1 METEALL
8 KQALVEKDKEEF
20 SKLIKAMSKLLGS
33 WDKGGRFT
41 IDKEFQTS
49 TSKLIREPSRAWP
62 HSEYKH
68 LFTKKY
74 LRSLQSEKFE
84 NLAVN

>member
-8 KQALVEKDKEEF
+8 KQALAEKDKEQF
-20 SKLIKAMSKLLGS
+20 SKLIKEMSKLLGS
-33 WDKGGRFT
+33 WDTGGRYT
-41 IDKEFQTS
+41 IDRAFRTS
-49 TSKLIREPSRAWP
+49 TSQLIREPSRAWP
-62 HSEYKH
+62 YSEYKH

-74 LRSLQSEKFE
+74 LRSLQTEKFS